1 MCNYINCS
9 NFAGFRGVFFIDE
22 VTIIGIDKNGEKI
35 LHLKTRNN
43 IQMKKLYSIIL
54 GFIIFNISLNAQTPS
69 VLGTSIVDGTY
80 RSYDLTDLCAF
91 RQASGIQATTS
102 AGSGT
107 RTWEFM
113 EGTAAAPSYTNN
125 WRPYT
130 SGLTLAGYNQFIA
143 PVGGTA
149 SALYN
154 SGSGGQSGLL
164 PAVTAGRYYTFNIT
178 EVAGPTN
185 QRMAVLET
193 TYLPVKIT
201 SLTQPAMASCK
212 GYTVDIGFNN
222 PINYGAGENVYIR
235 YTIDNFTNS
244 SIVQGGILGVC
255 GTITIPPLP
264 KGTVVTFYAF
274 TSNMSLSQIN
284 SSVATN
290 GQSAYDMLTLS
301 LINANCANYTYTVP
315 TAMPTASISAAPGAT
330 VCTGQS
336 VVLTGVGS
344 GGTAFTSPRY
354 PYNISWSKSPSTSV
368 ISQSQS
374 YCINPVDGTS
384 SGTYIVTV
392 TDMLGCTM
400 TSSVVVAVSASAT
413 AVTAPTSITT
423 DRNNFCV
430 NDSGN
435 ISLTVTGGT
444 GDSIIIYKGSCD
456 TIKGTVIAR
465 LPIATRTFSLASP
478 DVTTSYFAQTKN
490 ICGVVSSCVSVQVVT
505 KPLPLVTINKEDD
518 TCHPKTPNDGSI
530 NVTANPA
537 STTFSWMPT
546 SVLPS
551 ATSPNLKCL
560 APGTYTLTATSN
572 GCTSTYS
579 ITIN

>member
-1 MCNYINCS
+1 LL
-9 NFAGFRGVFFIDE
+9 GLWEGFFIDE
-22 VTIIGIDKNGEKI
+22 ETTIGIDKNREKI

-80 RSYDLTDLCAF
+80 RRYDLTDLCAF

-212 GYTVDIGFNN
+212 GYTVDVLLGGAL
-222 PINYGAGENVYIR
+222 NYIAGEGIFVR
-235 YTIDNFTNS
+235 YSVDNFTNS
-244 SIVQGGILGVC
+244 SLAQGTILGNC

-264 KGTVVTFYAF
+264 KGTVVNFYLY
-274 TSNMSLSQIN
+274 TSNLSLAQIN
-284 SSVATN
+284 SNVATF
-290 GQSAYDMLTLS
+290 GQVAHDMATLS
-301 LINANCANYTYTVP
+301 ILNNSCANYTYTVP
-315 TAMPTASISAAPGAT
+315 TTMPSVSITAAPNAT
-330 VCTGQS
+330 VCSGQK
-336 VVLTGVGS
+336 VVLTAEGTGGS
-344 GGTAFTSPRY
+344 PFASPRS
-354 PYNISWSKSPSTSV
+354 PYNYGWSKLPSSSTINNN
-368 ISQSQS
+368 ISYTIPS
-374 YCINPVDGTS
+374 VDGTTA
-384 SGTYIVTV
+384 GTYIVTV
-392 TDMLGCTM
+392 TDMSGCSM
-400 TSSVVVAVSASAT
+400 TSSIVVAVSPSEV

-423 DRNNFCV
+423 DRNNFCL

-444 GDSIIIYKGSCD
+444 GDSIIIYTVSCD
-456 TIKGTVIAR
+456 TIKGTAIAR
-465 LPIATRTFSLASP
+465 LPITSRTFSLASP

-490 ICGVVSSCVSVQVVT
+490 ICGVVSSCVSVQIVT

-551 ATSPNLKCL
+551 DTSPNLKCL